1 MLMLSRLIA
10 SLSGLLLTAPL
21 ALTCSGDFTVD
32 LGRGPVTVHVPDIY
46 QAGTAAPLIVLLHGY
61 SGSGAWQEFYMGFRP
76 YQEEYGFIF
85 TYPDGLTN
93 SAGYR
98 YWNGTDAC
106 CDFDNS
112 GVDDAAYLE
121 ELVNAIR
128 QQVDIDPRRIH
139 FVGHSNGGFM
149 AYRMA
154 CEHADW
160 VASVAGLA
168 GATFK
173 NRVMCAPSEPV
184 HVLQIHGTNDSTIG
198 YNGGWISGVPYPGA
212 LESVLKWAAYD
223 GCDPVPDNSSPNINL
238 DTSVPGK
245 ETVVSRYESSC
256 WPTGAAELW
265 AIQGGGHVPSLTNQF
280 PTKVIKWLYRHPK
293 AGVTATRYC
302 SPAATNSSGQSGWLD
317 ASGSDAI
324 QHNNFSLTAS
334 NLPINQFGYFM
345 CSLDPGFVAN
355 PGGSAGN
362 LCLGGTALRL
372 TSLLGGTGT
381 GGTITGKLKLN
392 SLPGPP
398 PNAVVTGDTWYFQ
411 TWFRD
416 KTTSNFTDALSVLF
430 R

>member
-1 MLMLSRLIA
+1 
-10 SLSGLLLTAPL
+10 
-21 ALTCSGDFTVD
+21 
-32 LGRGPVTVHVPDIY
+32 
-46 QAGTAAPLIVLLHGY
+46 
-61 SGSGAWQEFYMGFRP
+61 MGFRP
-76 YQEEYGFIF
+76 YQEEYGFIY
-85 TYPDGLTN
+85 TYPDGLTD
-93 SAGYR
+93 SSGYQ

-112 GVDDAAYLE
+112 GVDDAAYLK
-121 ELVNAIR
+121 ELVTAIQ

-139 FVGHSNGGFM
+139 FVGHSNGAFM

-173 NRVMCAPSEPV
+173 NNAMCTPSGPV
-184 HVLQIHGTNDSTIG
+184 HVLQIHGTSDSTIN
-198 YNGGWISGVPYPGA
+198 YNGGWIYGVPYPGA
-212 LESVLKWAAYD
+212 LESVLKWAGYD
-223 GCDPVPDNSSPNINL
+223 GCDSVPDNSSPNINL
-238 DTSVPGK
+238 DASVPGK

-256 WPTGAAELW
+256 WPAGAAELW
-265 AIQGGGHVPSLTNQF
+265 KIQGGGHVPSLTNQF

-293 AGVTATRYC
+293 PGVTATRYC
-302 SPAATNSSGQSGWLD
+302 SPAVANSSGQAGWLD
-317 ASGSDAI
+317 ASGSDAL
-324 QHNNFSLTAS
+324 QHNNFFLTAS
-334 NLPINQFGYFM
+334 NLPTNQFGYFLG
-345 CSLDPGFVAN
+345 SLQADFVPN

-362 LCLGGTALRL
+362 LCVGGNVLRFTSMLGNSGA
-372 TSLLGGTGT
+372 GGF
-381 GGTITGKLKLN
+381 IWGKLKLN

-416 KTTSNFTDALSVLF
+416 QATSNFTDGLSVLF